1 MTIDTVCAARPS
13 ARTAELRQWD
23 SLVSVWQHDLRR
35 FHRLARELRP
45 LALGSLGPVALSY
58 DTARAVLRDRRSCR
72 PKDLGLGAQGITSGP
87 LWEGPRPACRAS
99 TAKGT
104 IGYAAWSSKRSPVR
118 ARRSCGPR

>member
-23 SLVSVWQHDLRR
+23 SLVSVWQHDLR
-35 FHRLARELRP
+35 P

-58 DTARAVLRDRRSCR
+58 DTARTVLRDRRFCR

-87 LWEGPRPACRAS
+87 LWERAATGLPSLDGEGHHRLPAL
-99 TAKGT
+99 
-104 IGYAAWSSKRSPVR
+104 SSRRSPMR